1 MHPRINTA
9 VRVAI
14 AMMLLRL
21 ALFFSGAEFTWQDPA
36 FLFLALAAFPLL
48 AIYAIWPRSVPTGFA
63 HDVKTSLRITAVY
76 GLLITLFLYFY
87 FTLAETDY
95 FANNQEIIVENELKA
110 NPELNREMLRE
121 RVETFFSVRNF
132 SVLAL
137 LSSLVMSVFY
147 SVLFPAV
154 KRLMPGSVRP

>member
-21 ALFFSGAEFTWQDPA
+21 ALFFTGAEFPWQDPA
-36 FLFLALAAFPLL
+36 YLFLVMAAFPAL
-48 AIYAIWPRSVPTGFA
+48 AIYAIWPGPGPVGFA

-76 GLLITLFLYFY
+76 GLLLTAFLYFY

-95 FANNQEIIVENELKA
+95 FANNQEMIVENELKA
-110 NPELNREMLRE
+110 NPGLDREVLKD

-137 LSSLVMSVFY
+137 LTALVMSVFY
-147 SVLFPAV
+147 SVLFSAI
-154 KRLMPGSVRP
+154 KRLMPGSVRS